1 MSQVNHRVPLS
12 PGSVALGGLAVP
24 AALMLAARA
33 VRRARGRI
41 ALRDKVVVITG
52 ASSGIGRAVALEAA
66 ARGAKVVLAARHE
79 QALERVAQE
88 VRDLGGQALV
98 VPTDVRER
106 PQVEHL
112 VAQAVNHFGQIDV
125 MFNNAG
131 KWFIDTV
138 EHSDEART
146 RDLIELNM
154 MGVLYGVQAAVKVM
168 RQQGFGHI
176 INTSSVEGRISFPFT
191 GVYAGTKGFIE
202 SMTQSLRQELM
213 HVEKTGIKVTV
224 VLPVTTRTA
233 IFDHVANIRAGGLG
247 AHMNAPVQEAAYVAR
262 GVVDAMEVYQ
272 PVVLPFTPMK
282 GLVLFYDL
290 FPDWA
295 NRLLTLVRVDA
306 PASRLSY
313 ARRGSYREERPHTPV
328 VGSGQ
333 VEG

>member
-1 MSQVNHRVPLS
+1 MSQSNHRVPLS
-12 PGSVALGGLAVP
+12 PRTAALGGLG
-24 AALMLAARA
+24 AAMALTLAARA
-33 VRRARGRI
+33 VRKARGHGT
-41 ALRDKVVVITG
+41 LRGKVVVITG
-52 ASSGIGRAVALEAA
+52 ASSGIGRAVALECSV
-66 ARGAKVVLAARHE
+66 RGARVVLAARHQE
-79 QALERVAQE
+79 PLERVAQE
-88 VRDLGGQALV
+88 VRDLGGEVLV

-106 PQVEHL
+106 LQVERL
-112 VAQAVNHFGQIDV
+112 VAQAVNHFGQLDV
-125 MFNNAG
+125 MVNNAG

-138 EHSDEART
+138 EHSEEART

-154 MGVLYGVQAAVKVM
+154 MGVLYGVQAAVPVM
-168 RQQGFGHI
+168 RRQGSGHI

-233 IFDHVANIRAGGLG
+233 IFDNVANIKAGGLG

-262 GVVDAMEVYQ
+262 GVVDAMEVYR

-295 NRLLTLVRVDA
+295 NRLLTLVRVDES
-306 PASRLSY
+306 ASVFSY
-313 ARRGSYREERPHTPV
+313 ARRGSYQDERPHTPL
-328 VGSGQ
+328 VGSG
-333 VEG
+333 